1 MVEAPR
7 RTRFSSWL
15 GRSIRRS
22 RLDLCAAASP
32 LFPGSRDT
40 AMPADA
46 TATGFRLPETMK
58 ASVRAQLSQ
67 SVDPKVLDPFSNDP
81 DREAILRAAIR
92 QAVDSRTAVPV
103 AEEIVDLL
111 YDEIVGLGPL
121 QPLMEDSDV
130 TDVLVNRFDEIFVER
145 KGVLHR
151 VPNRFKDQAQL
162 EHVIQKIVALVGREI
177 NIDKPLVDARMA
189 DGSRA
194 NAVFAPVGG
203 PSLCIRKFSRV
214 RLALLP
220 SETDPGLPN
229 WVGAG
234 GISLQMAAFL
244 EALAAARANIL
255 IAGATGSGKSTL
267 LRAIVSTFPP
277 EERVITI
284 EDTAELELDNPH
296 WVKLECVHSNELGG
310 RTTQERRLD
319 VSDLVQNALRMRPD
333 RLIIGEIRNSREAYY
348 TLEALNTGHD
358 GSATTIHASS
368 CIDALARLEL
378 LISRDFGQ
386 LSPAEIRRYV
396 ARVFDLVI
404 FVARLRDGRRC
415 VLEMAELEDVDDDGH
430 YRLKTAFQARVSCSR
445 GGLGIEFLAVPGYEP
460 GERIRR
466 KLDLEGMRWI
476 A

>member
-1 MVEAPR
+1 
-7 RTRFSSWL
+7 
-15 GRSIRRS
+15 
-22 RLDLCAAASP
+22 
-32 LFPGSRDT
+32 
-40 AMPADA
+40 MPAEA
-46 TATGFRLPETMK
+46 STRGSGLPERMK
-58 ASVRAQLSQ
+58 ASVRSQLSQ
-67 SVDPKVLDPFSNDP
+67 TVDSSVLDPLSNEP

-111 YDEIVGLGPL
+111 YDELVGLGPL
-121 QPLMEDSDV
+121 QPLMEDPQI

-177 NIDKPLVDARMA
+177 NLDKPLVDARMA

-203 PSLCIRKFSRV
+203 PTLCIRKFNRV

-220 SETDPGLPN
+220 SDSTTVPN
-229 WVGAG
+229 WVDAG
-234 GISLQMAAFL
+234 GLSLQMAAYL

-267 LRAIVSTFPP
+267 LRAIVSAFPP

-284 EDTAELELDNPH
+284 EDTAELELENPH
-296 WVKLECVHSNELGG
+296 WVKLECVHSKDLGG

-333 RLIIGEIRNSREAYY
+333 RLIIGEIRHSREAYY
-348 TLEALNTGHD
+348 ALEALNTGHD

-368 CIDALARLEL
+368 CVDALARLEL

-386 LSPAEIRRYV
+386 LSPAEIRRYL

-404 FVARLRDGRRC
+404 FIARLRDGRRC
-415 VLEMAELEDVDDDGH
+415 VLEIAELDDVDADGR
-430 YRLKTAFQARVSCSR
+430 YRLKTAFQARVSSSR
-445 GGLGIEFLAVPGYEP
+445 GRLAVEFLAMPGYEP

>member
-1 MVEAPR
+1 MLAEAS
-7 RTRFSSWL
+7 TKGL
-15 GRSIRRS
+15 G
-22 RLDLCAAASP
+22 
-32 LFPGSRDT
+32 
-40 AMPADA
+40 
-46 TATGFRLPETMK
+46 LPETMK

-67 SVDPKVLDPFSNDP
+67 SVDPSVLDPFSNEP
-81 DREAILRAAIR
+81 DREAILRSAIR

-103 AEEIVDLL
+103 AEEIVDML
-111 YDEIVGLGPL
+111 YDELVGLGPL
-121 QPLMEDSDV
+121 QSLMEDPEVS
-130 TDVLVNRFDEIFVER
+130 DVLVNRFDEIFVER

-151 VPNRFKDQAQL
+151 VQNRFQDQAQL
-162 EHVIQKIVALVGREI
+162 EHVIQKIVAVVGREI
-177 NIDKPLVDARMA
+177 NLDKPLVDARMA

-220 SETDPGLPN
+220 SEANPCLPN
-229 WVGAG
+229 WVTAG

-244 EALAAARANIL
+244 EALGAARANIL

-267 LRAIVSTFPP
+267 LRAIVSAFPP

-296 WVKLECVHSNELGG
+296 WVKLECVHSNDLGG
-310 RTTQERRLD
+310 RSTQERRLD

-333 RLIIGEIRNSREAYY
+333 RLIIGEIRHSREAYY
-348 TLEALNTGHD
+348 ALEALNTGHD

-368 CIDALARLEL
+368 CVDALARLEL
-378 LISRDFGQ
+378 LIGRDFGQ

-396 ARVFDLVI
+396 ARVFDLVV

-415 VLEMAELEDVDDDGH
+415 VLEIAELDDVDNEGH
-430 YRLKTAFQARVSCSR
+430 YRLKAAFRARVSSSR
-445 GGLGIEFLAVPGYEP
+445 GRLAIEFLAVPGYEP
-460 GERIRR
+460 GERMRR